1 MFSLMSLIDPVRR
14 RFLHA
19 AAAGGALTLVGC
31 SVTTLIN
38 QFTPSGRYRV
48 TRDLRYGTAHRQQLD
63 VCQPSVR
70 ASLVPVVVFFYGGN
84 WDSGARA
91 DYLFAGAALAA
102 RGYLAVVPD
111 YRLFPE
117 VRFPDFLHDCAAAV
131 RWTVDHAGEFGGDTA
146 RLYLMGHSAG
156 AYNAAMLAL
165 DSEYLQAAGV
175 EQRRISG
182 LIGLAGPYDFRP
194 LIGKVTREV
203 FGYPDTP
210 ARTQPISFAAAGAP
224 RSLLVTGSADDIV
237 DPGNSRRLAARLREQ
252 GASVRAIEYANLG
265 HRALIGAVAA
275 PLQRLAPVLDDI
287 SAFIGA

>member
-1 MFSLMSLIDPVRR
+1 MPECDSLRR
-14 RFLHA
+14 HLLRA
-19 AAAGGALTLVGC
+19 AVAGSALALAGC
-31 SVTTLIN
+31 SATTLIN
-38 QFTPSGRYRV
+38 QFTPAGSYRA
-48 TRDLRYGTAHRQQLD
+48 TRDLRYGSGNRRLLD
-63 VCQPSVR
+63 VYQPS
-70 ASLVPVVVFFYGGN
+70 ALTAPAPVIVFFYGGN

-102 RGYLAVVPD
+102 RGYLVAVPD

-117 VRFPDFLHDCAAAV
+117 VRFPDFLDDCAAAV
-131 RWTVDHAGEFGGDTA
+131 RWTVDHAGEFGGDPA
-146 RLYLMGHSAG
+146 RIFLMGHSAG

-165 DSEYLQAAGV
+165 DPEYLHAAGV
-175 EQRRISG
+175 EQRRIRG

-194 LIGKVTREV
+194 LLGEVTRAV

-252 GASVRAIEYANLG
+252 GAPVREIEYANIG
-265 HRALIGAVAA
+265 HRTLIGALAL

-287 SAFIGA
+287 AAFIEA